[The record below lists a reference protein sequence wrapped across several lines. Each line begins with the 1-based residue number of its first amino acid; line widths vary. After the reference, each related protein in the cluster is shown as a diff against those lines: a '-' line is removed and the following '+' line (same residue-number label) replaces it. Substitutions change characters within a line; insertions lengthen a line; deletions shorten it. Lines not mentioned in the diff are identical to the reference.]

1 MQSNEL
7 EGAAMDTFKPARSK
21 ITLRLFL
28 FIAVIAS
35 PFIWATYAGARLLLN
50 GGIEDMG
57 SYKKVDLKALGYF
70 NFDNMTGTIE
80 NVPAR
85 YRNLDG
91 QKVALEGFM
100 YLQNGAARLHHFEF
114 VFNRQICC
122 FRGPPLVQERV
133 FVHSQVA
140 LPYVDGECRIVGTL
154 HVRIE
159 KNEVGTITSVYTMDV
174 DKWQEI

>member
-1 MQSNEL
+1 
-7 EGAAMDTFKPARSK
+7 MDTFKPARSK

-35 PFIWATYAGARLLLN
+35 PFVWATYAGARLLLN
-50 GGIEDMG
+50 GGIEDLG
-57 SYKKVDLKALGYF
+57 SYKKVDLKALGFF
-70 NFDNMTGTIE
+70 NFDNMTGTIN

-91 QKVALEGFM
+91 QKVALEGYMWAPDSSVRAHNF
-100 YLQNGAARLHHFEF
+100 QF
-114 VFNRQICC
+114 VFNVAMCC
-122 FRGPPLVQERV
+122 FQGPPLVQERV
-133 FVHSQVA
+133 FAHSSVA
-140 LPYVDGECRIVGTL
+140 RPFVGRECQIIGTL

-174 DKWQEI
+174 DKWQEM

>member
-1 MQSNEL
+1 
-7 EGAAMDTFKPARSK
+7 MDTFKPGRSK

-70 NFDNMTGTIE
+70 NFDNMTGTID

-100 YLQNGAARLHHFEF
+100 YSDSGAVRLHDFQF
-114 VFNRQICC
+114 VFNVQICC
-122 FRGPPLVQERV
+122 FKGPPLVQERV
-133 FVHSQVA
+133 YAHCSRA
-140 LPYVDGECRIVGTL
+140 LPYVGTYCRLIGTL
-154 HVRIE
+154 HVKIE

-174 DKWQEI
+174 DQWQQI

>member
-1 MQSNEL
+1 MEN
-7 EGAAMDTFKPARSK
+7 FKPARSK
-21 ITLRLFL
+21 INLRLVL
-28 FIAVIAS
+28 FIAVISA

-70 NFDNMTGTIE
+70 NFDNMTGTID

-100 YLQNGAARLHHFEF
+100 YLQNGAARLHNFEF

-159 KNEVGTITSVYTMDV
+159 KNEVGAITSVYTMDV